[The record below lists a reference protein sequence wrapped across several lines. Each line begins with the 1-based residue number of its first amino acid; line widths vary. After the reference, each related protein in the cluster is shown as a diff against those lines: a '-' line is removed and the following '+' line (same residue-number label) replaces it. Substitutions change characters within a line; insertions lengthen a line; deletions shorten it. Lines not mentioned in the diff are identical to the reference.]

1 MCEYGQ
7 KEVATSRASSAQ
19 EAPIAFEFT
28 ATQAQEVLD
37 TSSEPKTRD
46 PLSMWPSC
54 A

>member
-7 KEVATSRASSAQ
+7 KEVAISRPVFQ

-28 ATQAQEVLD
+28 ATQAQEVLGA
-37 TSSEPKTRD
+37 SSEPKTRD
-46 PLSMWPSC
+46 PWSIWPSC